1 MMMLEVKHL
10 KAGYEGTP
18 VVHNVSFQVEE
29 GQIVALLGSN
39 GAGKTTTLRSV
50 VGKINPMAGEI
61 IYKEKSIIDV
71 PTHKMVDM
79 GISMIPE
86 GRLLFGKMSVVDN
99 LLMGAYKIKDKAQI
113 SRQQEEIYSIFPRLK
128 ERSSQMAETL
138 SGGEQQMVAIARGL
152 MSNPKLLILDEP
164 SLGLAPKLVQEVFEF
179 VKKINSLGVTIIIVE
194 QNVVDTLKLADYA
207 YLINSGETV
216 LSATGQELLENDNIQ
231 KVYLGL
237 A

>member
-1 MMMLEVKHL
+1 MMLLEVEHL
-10 KAGYEGTP
+10 KAGYKDTP
-18 VVHNVSFQVEE
+18 VVHDVSFQVEA

-50 VGKINPMAGEI
+50 TGKLVPMAGKI
-61 IYKEKSIIDV
+61 LYKGKSIVNV
-71 PTHKMVDM
+71 PTNKMVDM
-79 GISMIPE
+79 GISMVPE
-86 GRLLFGKMSVVDN
+86 GRLLFGKMSVGDN

-113 SRQQEEIYSIFPRLK
+113 LRQQEEIYSIFPRLK
-128 ERSSQMAETL
+128 ERSSQMADTL

-152 MSNPKLLILDEP
+152 MSNPELLILDEP

-179 VKKINSLGVTIIIVE
+179 VKKINSLGVTVIIVE
-194 QNVVDTLKLADYA
+194 QNVVDTLKLTDYA